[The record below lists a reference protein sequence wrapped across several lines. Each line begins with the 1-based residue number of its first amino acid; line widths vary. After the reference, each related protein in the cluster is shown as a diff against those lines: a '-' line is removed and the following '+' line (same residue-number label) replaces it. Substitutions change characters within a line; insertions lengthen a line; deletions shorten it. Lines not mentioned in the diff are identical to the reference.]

1 MAALLRYSSVSLR
14 GSDPNRVAVCPAA
27 IYVTY
32 TLCGDDIIL
41 CLIYRKVK
49 VSADFAPFDPGGI
62 ILRCPY
68 FIALKTGMNCFCLVQ
83 GNISG
88 AGTVAKS
95 AKKMAG

>member
-32 TLCGDDIIL
+32 TLCGDEYMLRQFCI
-41 CLIYRKVK
+41 KVK
-49 VSADFAPFDPGGI
+49 FSADFAPFDPGWI

-88 AGTVAKS
+88 AGAVAKS
-95 AKKMAG
+95 AKKMTG